1 MQENAYERYY
11 NSFLELAKK
20 VYSDTSI
27 TPQEGNELMRPF
39 KEHIYAFETNLKTIL
54 KDSVESSEQK
64 AAENKKKQIRMR

>member
-54 KDSVESSEQK
+54 KDSVEIFRAK
-64 AAENKKKQIRMR
+64 GR